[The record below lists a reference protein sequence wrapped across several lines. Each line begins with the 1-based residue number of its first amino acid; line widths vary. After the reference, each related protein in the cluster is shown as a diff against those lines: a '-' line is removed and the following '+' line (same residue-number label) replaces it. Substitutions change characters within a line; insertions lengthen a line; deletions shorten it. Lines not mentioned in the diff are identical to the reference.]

1 MDLFLMDLILKG
13 KVSED
18 ARILD
23 VGCGEGR
30 NGIFFIRNGYE
41 YRGWDS
47 DASKLKLLEYLV
59 QTLDNHSAAFQHVD
73 ILSANTAEKFDV
85 IICSRVLHFSD
96 SIDDFFKKWQKLVSL
111 LNNGG
116 IIYLS
121 MDSAMDNTLAN
132 PIGGG
137 KFEFPDTKIRFA
149 LTSDLYKEMKKG
161 FEEIE
166 PLRTL
171 AHHNER
177 AQSFVLLRKGSP
189 GSGLTLRDHRGV

>member
-1 MDLFLMDLILKG
+1 MEVADINNYFGDMDLFLMDLILKG
-13 KVSED
+13 RVSVD

-30 NGIFFIRNGYE
+30 NGIFFIRNGYG
-41 YRGWDS
+41 YQGWDS

-59 QTLDNHSAAFQHVD
+59 HTLDHHKSSFYQVD
-73 ILSANTAEKFDV
+73 LLAANTAEKFDL

-96 SIDDFFKKWQKLVSL
+96 SIDDFHKKWQKLASL

-121 MDSAMDNTLAN
+121 MDSAIDNTLAS

-137 KFEFPDTKIRFA
+137 KFEFPDTKIRVA
-149 LTSDLYKEMKKG
+149 LTNDLYREMKKG

-177 AQSFVLLRKGSP
+177 AQSFVVLRK
-189 GSGLTLRDHRGV
+189 V